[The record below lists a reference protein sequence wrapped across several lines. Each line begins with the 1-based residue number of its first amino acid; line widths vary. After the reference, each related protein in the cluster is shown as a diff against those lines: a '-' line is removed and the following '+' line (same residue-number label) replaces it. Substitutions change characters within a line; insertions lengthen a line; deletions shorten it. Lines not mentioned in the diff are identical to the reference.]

1 MRRPVLARLRSSLRD
16 AASLV
21 RFLRNRRS
29 IWISVLVVLLLLATG
44 ALTVVQAAAVSPY
57 IYALF

>member
-1 MRRPVLARLRSSLRD
+1 
-16 AASLV
+16 V